1 VAGLVLACG
10 VRLRSPLQSDERDEG
25 HGQHDK
31 ADEADAK
38 SRGHNGVT
46 LAFRIA
52 WTNAQKPLGSRPV
65 ADSIMPDAA
74 VPEVREVTL
83 ADLVRVL
90 WGRRYVLMVTF
101 LLVVAGGVAYT
112 VLKTPLYSSR
122 STIVALEQQDI
133 IQRWLESRQAA
144 EWVAETL
151 GGPLDDELFGGSQP
165 SQERAGRVVAGLVD
179 VVTVPPVTGRTD
191 RTMNVDVTFHDAGLA
206 RDIANAYLGSLEVI
220 RPTLQNVTES
230 ALFAQFYDGQNAQD
244 ARRQAHEVALERE
257 YWIVVDPAYAATE
270 PSSPNVQLNIALSV
284 VLGLM
289 LGVLAAFVWQ
299 WAANYRLASRAPA
312 APPPETGGGGDGTFR
327 YRGR

>member
-1 VAGLVLACG
+1 
-10 VRLRSPLQSDERDEG
+10 
-25 HGQHDK
+25 
-31 ADEADAK
+31 
-38 SRGHNGVT
+38 
-46 LAFRIA
+46 
-52 WTNAQKPLGSRPV
+52 
-65 ADSIMPDAA
+65 MPDAA

-90 WGRRYVLMVTF
+90 WGRRYVVLVAF
-101 LLVVAGGVAYT
+101 LLVLAGGVAYT
-112 VLKTPLYSSR
+112 VLKTPQYTSR

-144 EWVAETL
+144 EWVAGTL
-151 GGPLDDELFGGSQP
+151 GDPLDDELFGGAQP
-165 SQERAGRVVAGLVD
+165 SQERAGRTVAGMVD
-179 VVTVPPVTGRTD
+179 VLTVPPVSGRTD
-191 RTMNVDVTFHDAGLA
+191 RTMHVEVVFRDASLA
-206 RDIANAYLGSLEVI
+206 RDIANAYLDSLEVI

-257 YWIVVDPAYAATE
+257 YWIVVDPAYASTE
-270 PSSPNVQLNIALSV
+270 PSSPNVRLNVALSV

-289 LGVLAAFVWQ
+289 LGVLAAFAWQ

-312 APPPETGGGGDGTFR
+312 VPPPGASGGVGGAGGDGTFR

>member
-1 VAGLVLACG
+1 
-10 VRLRSPLQSDERDEG
+10 
-25 HGQHDK
+25 
-31 ADEADAK
+31 
-38 SRGHNGVT
+38 
-46 LAFRIA
+46 
-52 WTNAQKPLGSRPV
+52 
-65 ADSIMPDAA
+65 MPDAA

-90 WGRRYVLMVTF
+90 WGRRYVFLAVF

-144 EWVAETL
+144 EWVSTEL
-151 GGPLDDELFGGSQP
+151 GEPLYDELFGGSQP
-165 SQERAGRVVAGLVD
+165 SEERAGRTVAALVGIA
-179 VVTVPPVTGRTD
+179 TIPPVSGRTD
-191 RTMNVDVTFHDAGLA
+191 RTMHIDVTFRDASLA
-206 RDIANAYLGSLEVI
+206 RDIANAYLDSLEVI

-270 PSSPNVQLNIALSV
+270 PSSPNVRLNIALSV

-299 WAANYRLASRAPA
+299 WAANYRLASRAPSV
-312 APPPETGGGGDGTFR
+312 PPPGTFGGPGSGGSGGNGGPGGAGTGGGEGTFR